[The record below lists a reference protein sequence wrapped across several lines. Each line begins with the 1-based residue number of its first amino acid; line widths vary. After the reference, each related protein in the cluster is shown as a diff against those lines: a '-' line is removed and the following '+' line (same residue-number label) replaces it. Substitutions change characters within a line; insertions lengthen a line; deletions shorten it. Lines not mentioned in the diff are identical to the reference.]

1 MLGSF
6 TLPLAIVLGQ
16 SILTMGSI
24 VPEIRTISTPSSS
37 LVDIANREVGI
48 LGPTVTYFSNGT
60 ELAVIHPSEDRVL
73 IPLASDTVKIAAFST
88 AAAIT
93 ATVCKTP
100 GVPPIACI
108 GFGAVTVIGAFFAAF
123 SPSGRREFDDV
134 IFNTDYEPVLGCGLR
149 CRLHIEAPE
158 GDWRVIGNSTVH
170 GVFHSLH
177 YRRQGSISGFR
188 SIEHGP
194 ISNIGVVSRA
204 EGGEGGVVVDYNWR
218 SLNQQAYNSFHSTS
232 SQIQGFGS
240 TITSAFWNANSIEG
254 CVDFNDSDGRLDTGV
269 FTVGWNGRAFQWQDG
284 QMGGTLNQ
292 CQNI

>member
-1 MLGSF
+1 MLTCSF
-6 TLPLAIVLGQ
+6 ILPLIIVLGQ
-16 SILTMGSI
+16 SILATGTTI
-24 VPEIRTISTPSSS
+24 PEMRTISTSSSS
-37 LVDIANREVGI
+37 LVDSTPRRAVGT
-48 LGPTVTYFSNGT
+48 LGPAVTYFSNGT
-60 ELAVIHPSEDRVL
+60 ELALVDHSIDRV
-73 IPLASDTVKIAAFST
+73 LASDTVKIAAFST

-93 ATVCKTP
+93 ATICKTP
-100 GVPPIACI
+100 GIPPIACI

-123 SPSGRREFDDV
+123 SPSGRRELDEV
-134 IFNTDYEPVLGCGLR
+134 IFHTDYAPALGCGLR
-149 CRLHIEAPE
+149 CRLHTEAPE
-158 GDWRVIGNSTVH
+158 GDWRVIGNATVQ

-194 ISNIGVVSRA
+194 ISATGVVSRA

-240 TITSAFWNANSIEG
+240 TITSAMWDANSIEG

-269 FTVGWNGRAFQWQDG
+269 FTVGWNGRAFQWLDG
-284 QMGGTLNQ
+284 QMGGTLTQ